1 MEVNYEVDI
10 VRLPDNV
17 QIGDTV
23 NIVDG
28 MGELYISARIL
39 KLSVDVYKR
48 QVYESRPMTDVGYP
62 FADFEDFGTNY
73 MGTKS
78 GALPNV
84 SVVINIWDT
93 EDNRKNVSNLC
104 GILFQEAMIMS
115 EAYGFRV
122 ALKIDESSTQITQD
136 RTCLL
141 YTST

>member
-1 MEVNYEVDI
+1 MKTAEQAIHDI
-10 VRLPDNV
+10 LWKSLTNRLSD
-17 QIGDTV
+17 
-23 NIVDG
+23 
-28 MGELYISARIL
+28 
-39 KLSVDVYKR
+39 K
-48 QVYESRPMTDVGYP
+48 VYESRPMTDVGYP

-136 RTCLL
+136 RTVTPPVWRGMVTLVFDIL
-141 YTST
+141 